1 MTAKPAKAATF
12 TPAGSPPR
20 SLPLGRRGRR
30 AAGRPS
36 GLPVSGGRARPDGLG
51 LLVLITCLLGFDTA
65 RFAGAGVPPADLP
78 EARQA
83 SRRTTTVPACCT
95 QADRRACQPPAGAI
109 GLPVSAIQTVAPP
122 MATSSSPLA
131 SPVPE
136 TVRRTPPIRQVS
148 DRGRSSRLVCQSRRS
163 HHSASRNRGAT
174 IPNT

>member
-83 SRRTTTVPACCT
+83 SRPAAVASSSQAAQPGSQASARTTTVPACCT
-95 QADRRACQPPAGAI
+95 QADRRACQPPAR
-109 GLPVSAIQTVAPP
+109 SEEH
-122 MATSSSPLA
+122 TSELQSPCN
-131 SPVPE
+131 
-136 TVRRTPPIRQVS
+136 
-148 DRGRSSRLVCQSRRS
+148 LVC
-163 HHSASRNRGAT
+163 
-174 IPNT
+174 